1 MKKIVIV
8 THGTLCEGFL
18 SSMKIITGSNE
29 NIDTV
34 SLDIIETIEAM
45 SDKVMKVIQNY
56 SDEDTVIVLTD
67 IAIGTTTKCIFPL
80 LSERELYVISGVN
93 LPMLLEIYL
102 TDLSEEPYETLKT
115 IVENSKAT
123 MLFINE
129 EINNME

>member
-1 MKKIVIV
+1 MKKIIIV

-34 SLDIIETIEAM
+34 SVDIVETIEVM
-45 SDKVMKVIQNY
+45 SEKVLDVIKTY
-56 SDEDTVIVLTD
+56 DEQDTVIILTD
-67 IAIGTTTKCIFPL
+67 LAIGTTTKWIFPL
-80 LSERELYVISGVN
+80 FEERELYVISGVN

-102 TDLSEEPYETLKT
+102 TDLSEEPYEKLKT
-115 IVENSKAT
+115 IVENCKAT

>member
-1 MKKIVIV
+1 MKKIIIV

-34 SLDIIETIEAM
+34 SLDIVETIEVM
-45 SDKVMKVIQNY
+45 SEKVLDVIKTY
-56 SDEDTVIVLTD
+56 DEQDTVIILTD
-67 IAIGTTTKCIFPL
+67 LAIGTTTKCIFPL
-80 LSERELYVISGVN
+80 FEERELYVISGVN

-102 TDLSEEPYETLKT
+102 TDLSEEPYEKLKT
-115 IVENSKAT
+115 IVENCKAT

-129 EINNME
+129 EINKME